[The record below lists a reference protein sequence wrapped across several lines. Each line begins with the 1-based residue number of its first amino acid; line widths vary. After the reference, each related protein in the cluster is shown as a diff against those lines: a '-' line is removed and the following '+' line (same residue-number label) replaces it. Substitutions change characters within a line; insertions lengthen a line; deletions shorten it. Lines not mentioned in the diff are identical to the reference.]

1 MTTATTPAGS
11 ALPAALPARSA
22 SGGSVPFIGLLRA
35 EWIKIRSVRST
46 LWTLLLMLVTA
57 VGVSVLLSA
66 LAASKWDTASPADHR
81 KILNDP
87 VGAIFGGL
95 GLAELVICVL
105 GVLVVTSEYSSGT
118 IRASVLAVPKR
129 APMLAAKALVFA
141 ALTLVAGE
149 IAAFA
154 SFLAGARLLHPHAPI
169 ALSDPGVLKAV
180 AGTGLFLAA
189 MGVFALAVGALIR
202 HTAGAVAGVITFVLV
217 LSPLASSLPGT
228 AGRDIAAWLP
238 TNAGQLIA
246 FTHPSADQILT
257 PWQGLGVCAA
267 WGVGLLVLAS
277 VLLRKRDV

>member
-1 MTTATTPAGS
+1 MTTVTTPAGS
-11 ALPAALPARSA
+11 ALPTVPVRAATT
-22 SGGSVPFIGLLRA
+22 GHVPFVGLLRA

-57 VGVSVLLSA
+57 IGVSVLLTA
-66 LAASKWDTASPADHR
+66 LAASKWDSASPADHR
-81 KILNDP
+81 KLLNDP

-129 APMLAAKALVFA
+129 APMLVAKALVFA

-149 IAAFA
+149 IA
-154 SFLAGARLLHPHAPI
+154 SFGSFFAGARLLHSHAPI
-169 ALSDPGVLKAV
+169 ALSDPGVAKAV

-189 MGVFALAVGALIR
+189 MGVFALAIGALIR

-246 FTHPSADQILT
+246 FTHPAADQLLT
-257 PWQGLGVCAA
+257 PWQGLGVCVA
-267 WGVGLLVLAS
+267 WGAGLLVLAS
-277 VLLRKRDV
+277 VLLRRRDV